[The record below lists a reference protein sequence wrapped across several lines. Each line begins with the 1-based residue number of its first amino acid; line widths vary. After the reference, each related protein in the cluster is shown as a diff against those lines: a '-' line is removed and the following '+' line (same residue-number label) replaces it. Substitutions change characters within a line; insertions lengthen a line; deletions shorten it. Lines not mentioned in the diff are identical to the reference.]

1 MKTLILA
8 AIRCSLMFTA
18 VTASLFSVRP
28 AQAYTVTLQQVGSNV
43 VANGSGA
50 INLTGLTFFA
60 HWYRRSQRDPSKCRG
75 YNRRGHRVV
84 WVVDRVHWI
93 HRTDEFRERG
103 LFLRQHWQRRL
114 CRH

>member
-28 AQAYTVTLQQVGSNV
+28 AQAYLVTLEQVGSNV

-50 INLTGLTFFA
+50 INLTGLTKASTLF
-60 HWYRRSQRDPSKCRG
+60 RGPSG
-75 YNRRGHRVV
+75 IEADIGFILTGAPSGVPSTGTLDSP
-84 WVVDRVHWI
+84 DR
-93 HRTDEFRERG
+93 
-103 LFLRQHWQRRL
+103 
-114 CRH
+114 

>member
-28 AQAYTVTLQQVGSNV
+28 AQAYTVTLEQVGANV

-50 INLTGLTFFA
+50 INLTGLTFA
-60 HWYRRSQRDPSKCRG
+60 GS
-75 YNRRGHRVV
+75 
-84 WVVDRVHWI
+84 
-93 HRTDEFRERG
+93 
-103 LFLRQHWQRRL
+103 
-114 CRH
+114 